1 MRMRDVLWQIWLNCG
16 YFLTVAASGF
26 FLYKLCAP
34 FVRPRN
40 GRFWRVLLFLT
51 LAGSTGMVIWIGD
64 PNLLYTLPA
73 FFALFL
79 LSTRGDRIGRVAVGI
94 ILFCLEMS
102 VCALLDTYVER
113 INRNALYDVLVRLAR
128 PLVFGPLWLLL
139 RRRLPREPVV
149 LSRRLWK
156 LVLGLAA
163 MPLCALIAVVL
174 LTFRRYDSI
183 EVNTVAMYQGMV
195 VLPFVFLTSLV
206 LLFAILILADHERL
220 EQANRLAGLREVYY
234 QGLRQQETQVRR
246 LRHDL
251 RNHLTAVRGFL
262 EQGDEQ
268 GAIGYLDQIAGS
280 PALRGTRRL
289 CENEAANAVLTA
301 KAEAM
306 EREGLPAPGP
316 ACGGYGSV
324 RPAGQRSGQRHRGQ
338 PGRRGTANHHPLQG
352 GQGTLHAAG
361 GEHPGR
367 RGAAGSCNYQD
378 GQGRPR
384 LRHPRDAGNRRALRR
399 HPGRRGPGQRVRAGG
414 VPAPGRA
421 GRNTVN
427 PHALTAAADTGES
440 SIFHICGVFAQKNR
454 EAVQWTVSLLR
465 SQSGLKASSKV
476 RSVPRRGQ

>member
-1 MRMRDVLWQIWLNCG
+1 M
-16 YFLTVAASGF
+16 
-26 FLYKLCAP
+26 
-34 FVRPRN
+34 
-40 GRFWRVLLFLT
+40 
-51 LAGSTGMVIWIGD
+51 
-64 PNLLYTLPA
+64 
-73 FFALFL
+73 
-79 LSTRGDRIGRVAVGI
+79 AVCI

-306 EREGLPAPGP
+306 EREGVAADFAVFLPRDLPVADMDLCALLGNALDNAIEGSRGAGERRITIRCKADKGLFMLRVENTLGGAVQPDLATTKTDKSAHGFGIPGMREIAERYGGTLDAGVRDNGFELVVCLPWQGRPKHCKSPCADGRRRHRRELDFPYLRCICTEKQGGRPMDGLPAPQPKRTQSIFKSSICSPEGP
-316 ACGGYGSV
+316 VKNQFSNPPKVLGITHFSAVWKVST
-324 RPAGQRSGQRHRGQ
+324 PAARRS
-338 PGRRGTANHHPLQG
+338 
-352 GQGTLHAAG
+352 
-361 GEHPGR
+361 
-367 RGAAGSCNYQD
+367 
-378 GQGRPR
+378 
-384 LRHPRDAGNRRALRR
+384 
-399 HPGRRGPGQRVRAGG
+399 
-414 VPAPGRA
+414 
-421 GRNTVN
+421 
-427 PHALTAAADTGES
+427 AAAWSTS
-440 SIFHICGVFAQKNR
+440 S
-454 EAVQWTVSLLR
+454 T
-465 SQSGLKASSKV
+465 
-476 RSVPRRGQ
+476 

>member
-1 MRMRDVLWQIWLNCG
+1 MRMRDVLWQTWLNCG

-34 FVRPRN
+34 LVRPRK
-40 GRFWRVLLFLT
+40 GRFWKVLLFLL

-64 PNLLYTLPA
+64 PNLLYTLPV
-73 FFALFL
+73 FFALFF
-79 LSTRGDRIGRVAVGI
+79 LSTRGDRVGRLAVCI
-94 ILFCLEMS
+94 IFFCLEMS
-102 VCALLDTYVER
+102 VCAFLDSYVER
-113 INRNALYDVLVRLAR
+113 INDLFYDVLVRLAR

-220 EQANRLAGLREVYY
+220 EQAERLTGLREVYY

-251 RNHLTAVRGFL
+251 RNHLTAVRGLL

-306 EREGLPAPGP
+306 EREETAADFAVSLPRDLPVADVDLCALLGNALDNAIEGSRGGEARKITVRCKADKGLFMLRVENTMGGEVKPDLATTKADKASHGFGIPGMREI
-316 ACGGYGSV
+316 AERYGGTLDAGAREGAFELV
-324 RPAGQRSGQRHRGQ
+324 VCLPLAGQ
-338 PGRRGTANHHPLQG
+338 AE
-352 GQGTLHAAG
+352 TL
-361 GEHPGR
+361 
-367 RGAAGSCNYQD
+367 
-378 GQGRPR
+378 
-384 LRHPRDAGNRRALRR
+384 
-399 HPGRRGPGQRVRAGG
+399 
-414 VPAPGRA
+414 
-421 GRNTVN
+421 
-427 PHALTAAADTGES
+427 
-440 SIFHICGVFAQKNR
+440 
-454 EAVQWTVSLLR
+454 
-465 SQSGLKASSKV
+465 
-476 RSVPRRGQ
+476 

>member
-1 MRMRDVLWQIWLNCG
+1 MRMWDVLWRIWLYVG

-34 FVRPRN
+34 FVRPRK
-40 GRFWRVLLFLT
+40 GRFWKVLLFLL

-64 PNLLYTLPA
+64 PNLLYTLPV
-73 FFALFL
+73 FFALFF
-79 LSTRGDRIGRVAVGI
+79 LSTRGDRVGRLAVCI
-94 ILFCLEMS
+94 IFFCLEMS
-102 VCALLDTYVER
+102 VCAFLDSYVER
-113 INRNALYDVLVRLAR
+113 INDLFYDVLVRLAR

-139 RRRLPREPVV
+139 RRRLPRETVA

-163 MPLCALIAVVL
+163 MPLCALVAVVL

-220 EQANRLAGLREVYY
+220 EQAERLTGLREVYY

-251 RNHLTAVRGFL
+251 RNHLTAVRGLL

-306 EREGLPAPGP
+306 EREEVAADFAVSLPRDLPVADMDLCALLGN
-316 ACGGYGSV
+316 ALDN
-324 RPAGQRSGQRHRGQ
+324 ALE
-338 PGRRGTANHHPLQG
+338 GT
-352 GQGTLHAAG
+352 
-361 GEHPGR
+361 
-367 RGAAGSCNYQD
+367 
-378 GQGRPR
+378 
-384 LRHPRDAGNRRALRR
+384 RDAGERRITVRCKADKGLFMLR
-399 HPGRRGPGQRVRAGG
+399 VENTLGG
-414 VPAPGRA
+414 
-421 GRNTVN
+421 
-427 PHALTAAADTGES
+427 
-440 SIFHICGVFAQKNR
+440 
-454 EAVQWTVSLLR
+454 AVQPDLATTKADKAAHGFGIPGMREIAERYGGTLDAGAREGAFELVVCLPLTG
-465 SQSGLKASSKV
+465 QSGECG
-476 RSVPRRGQ
+476 R

>member
-1 MRMRDVLWQIWLNCG
+1 MRMWDVLWRIWLYVG

-34 FVRPRN
+34 FVRPRK
-40 GRFWRVLLFLT
+40 GRFWKVLLFLL

-64 PNLLYTLPA
+64 PNLLYTLPV
-73 FFALFL
+73 FFALFF
-79 LSTRGDRIGRVAVGI
+79 LSTRGDRVGRLAVCI
-94 ILFCLEMS
+94 IFFCLEMS
-102 VCALLDTYVER
+102 VCAFLDSYVER
-113 INRNALYDVLVRLAR
+113 INDLFYDVLVRLAR

-220 EQANRLAGLREVYY
+220 EQAERLTGLREVYY

-251 RNHLTAVRGFL
+251 RNHLTAVRGLL

-306 EREGLPAPGP
+306 EREGVAADFAVSLPRDLPVADMDLCALLGN
-316 ACGGYGSV
+316 ALDN
-324 RPAGQRSGQRHRGQ
+324 ALE
-338 PGRRGTANHHPLQG
+338 GT
-352 GQGTLHAAG
+352 
-361 GEHPGR
+361 
-367 RGAAGSCNYQD
+367 
-378 GQGRPR
+378 
-384 LRHPRDAGNRRALRR
+384 RDAGERRITVRCKADKGLFMLR
-399 HPGRRGPGQRVRAGG
+399 VENTLGG
-414 VPAPGRA
+414 
-421 GRNTVN
+421 
-427 PHALTAAADTGES
+427 
-440 SIFHICGVFAQKNR
+440 
-454 EAVQWTVSLLR
+454 AVQPDLATTKADKAAHGFGIPGMREIAERYGGTLDAGAREGAFELVVCLPLTG
-465 SQSGLKASSKV
+465 QSGECG
-476 RSVPRRGQ
+476 R